1 MAIRIIYITLL
12 FLMILVLF
20 YSGQALKKNYR
31 IFSNAGIAA
40 LSVYTINEGLR
51 FGRGIDYSLYWRS
64 YDQFAAG
71 WDSSKEI
78 AFDLLRTCFIYFG
91 SPFQA
96 LVIFMS
102 FMFILGLLSIMR
114 QYRNILPIALPL
126 FALYSLYEVENMVR
140 WYLAYSIFLIGLS
153 YLLEEGKINRKFIY
167 FSGLACLFHYAFVPI
182 PIIFYFVYRN
192 KGILFRPFISFSI
205 FLAVYLFF
213 ETEIMLSLTEPINFI
228 TASTGTFEN
237 YSDRAEYWLTSG
249 YADNYVSGILGWGQI
264 LFLFTVTFAGYKPV
278 QKLGRNYIF
287 AYNLFI
293 IGMILLPIAKKIELV
308 LRYQQTFYFFQAVVI
323 AASIYMHF
331 IWKRVKLHY
340 LFLCSTLLI
349 YLNSCR
355 IYVSNP
361 LNGNIKKYMYVWDK
375 TNENY
380 YSILNIYLN
389 DQYKSSLKQKRK

>member
-1 MAIRIIYITLL
+1 
-12 FLMILVLF
+12 
-20 YSGQALKKNYR
+20 
-31 IFSNAGIAA
+31 
-40 LSVYTINEGLR
+40 
-51 FGRGIDYSLYWRS
+51 
-64 YDQFAAG
+64 
-71 WDSSKEI
+71 
-78 AFDLLRTCFIYFG
+78 
-91 SPFQA
+91 
-96 LVIFMS
+96 
-102 FMFILGLLSIMR
+102 
-114 QYRNILPIALPL
+114 
-126 FALYSLYEVENMVR
+126 
-140 WYLAYSIFLIGLS
+140 
-153 YLLEEGKINRKFIY
+153 LLEEEKVNKKYIC
-167 FSGLACLFHYAFVPI
+167 FSVLACLFHYAFFPI

-213 ETEIMLSLTEPINFI
+213 ETEIMLFLTEPINFI

-249 YADNYVSGILGWGQI
+249 YADNYVSGILGWGLI

-331 IWKRVKLHY
+331 IWKRIELHY
-340 LFLCSTLLI
+340 LFLLCTILF

-355 IYVSNP
+355 IYFTSPFKGNP
-361 LNGNIKKYMYVWDK
+361 KKYLYVWDK
-375 TNENY
+375 TNENWN
-380 YSILNIYLN
+380 SILNIYLN
-389 DQYKSSLKQKRK
+389 DAYKSSLKQKRDKLRHE